1 MSPCKHSLVDSV
13 GVLVVSFSC
22 LAPVILPPQF
32 VFQKG
37 SGAEVGWWENGE
49 DLGGDGGENCGKNI
63 LYEKSYF
70 QNKQKTNIVYLRRQS
85 WVKDGGSNLE
95 GRG

>member
-1 MSPCKHSLVDSV
+1 MGKWGGD
-13 GVLVVSFSC
+13 
-22 LAPVILPPQF
+22 
-32 VFQKG
+32 
-37 SGAEVGWWENGE
+37 
-49 DLGGDGGENCGKNI
+49 GGDGGENCGKNI

-70 QNKQKTNIVYLRRQS
+70 QNKQKTSIVYLRRQS